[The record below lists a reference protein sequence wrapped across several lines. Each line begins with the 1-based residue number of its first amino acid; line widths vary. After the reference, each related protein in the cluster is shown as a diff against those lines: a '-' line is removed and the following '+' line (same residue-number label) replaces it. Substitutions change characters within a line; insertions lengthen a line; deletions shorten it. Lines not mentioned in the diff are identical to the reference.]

1 MQAQEQTVTRRA
13 LDVEDYIDILRR
25 HKSWIFGPTF
35 AALVIGT
42 VVAFLWPDTYV
53 STGMVRV
60 VPPKIPDAYVQS
72 NLNSD
77 LQGRFNQML
86 QGVISKDKL
95 LAIINKHGL
104 YQRELKRM
112 PREDVVDAMRTRDI
126 RINPVQT
133 LGQTTG
139 KPALPAFQIGF
150 ACNNRQTAKDVTTQL
165 ISDLL
170 EENQRETSGITVQT
184 TEFLRSSWEL
194 AKRKLDGIEG
204 QLSSFRVRNLGH
216 LPEQQV
222 QNFNQMTALQ
232 TQALNLNTAM
242 SRVAQDKLIMERQI
256 GSYKD
261 QMAQLKDPSNQ
272 EQVSAQKN
280 EKLIEKDREIT
291 YYESALAA
299 ARERYREGHP
309 DVQTLLIKVAA
320 AKKQREEIAK
330 EDLGKKPEQVARP
343 ANPEIVRQQ
352 RDLEAAVKR
361 VQGMM
366 DAKDL
371 ELADY
376 QKSLTQLN
384 ASLKGIQERLQGM
397 PVGLKEYEELMRDR
411 DLAKKDYEELDKKL
425 SNSVL
430 SSTVIKNGQGET
442 LEVLEFAS
450 LPQTPTEPKR
460 PIIVLA
466 ATGIGLI
473 LGLFMA
479 GAREVKDSSLKNLKD
494 VRAYTQL
501 PILGSIPLLEN
512 DLIVRRR
519 RRLGW
524 LAWATACLVGVIV
537 MGTSIVYYYT
547 SIRTGV

>member
-1 MQAQEQTVTRRA
+1 MQAQEQTITRRA

-86 QGVISKDKL
+86 QGVISKDRL

-104 YQRELKRM
+104 YQKELKRM

-126 RINPVQT
+126 RISPVQT
-133 LGQTTG
+133 VGQTTG
-139 KPALPAFQIGF
+139 KPSLPAFSIGF

-184 TEFLRSSWEL
+184 TEFLRSTWEI

-204 QLSSFRVRNLGH
+204 QLSSFRSRNLGH

-222 QNFNQMTALQ
+222 QNFNQATVLQ

-242 SRVAQDKLIMERQI
+242 SRVAQDKLLMEREVA
-256 GSYKD
+256 SYKE
-261 QMAQLKDPSNQ
+261 QLAQLKDPATP
-272 EQVSAQKN
+272 EPVTAQKS
-280 EKLIEKDREIT
+280 EKLVDKERELT
-291 YYESALAA
+291 YYETAVAS
-299 ARERYREGHP
+299 ARERYKESHP
-309 DVQTLLIKVAA
+309 DVQSLAAKVGI
-320 AKKQREEIAK
+320 AKKQRDDIAK
-330 EDLGKKPEQVARP
+330 EDSGRKVERVARP
-343 ANPEIVRQQ
+343 ASMEVVLKQ
-352 RDLEAAVKR
+352 RDLESAIKR
-361 VQGMM
+361 VQALLS
-366 DAKDL
+366 AKDL
-371 ELADY
+371 EMADY
-376 QKSLTQLN
+376 QKSMVQLN
-384 ASLKGIQERLQGM
+384 GAQKTMQERLQGM

-425 SNSVL
+425 SNSEM
-430 SSTVIKNGQGET
+430 SSKVIKNGQGET

-450 LPQTPTEPKR
+450 LPQTPTDPKR
-460 PIIVLA
+460 TLIILG
-466 ATGIGLI
+466 ATGIGLV
-473 LGLFMA
+473 LGLFLA

-524 LAWATACLVGVIV
+524 LAWATACFVGVVV
-537 MGTSIVYYYT
+537 MGTSVVYYYT